1 MMPQKNI
8 FLQKT
13 HCMQNIGSLGLE
25 TPGLLECSDFSILH
39 VTFSYLAMV
48 SIWLG
53 FQKTALIIQLI
64 PKMAATQK
72 KTGMRSRKTRS

>member
-1 MMPQKNI
+1 
-8 FLQKT
+8 
-13 HCMQNIGSLGLE
+13 MQNIGSLGLE

-39 VTFSYLAMV
+39 VTSSYLGMV

-72 KTGMRSRKTRS
+72 KKKACVAGKQGHKGQFVWNTL